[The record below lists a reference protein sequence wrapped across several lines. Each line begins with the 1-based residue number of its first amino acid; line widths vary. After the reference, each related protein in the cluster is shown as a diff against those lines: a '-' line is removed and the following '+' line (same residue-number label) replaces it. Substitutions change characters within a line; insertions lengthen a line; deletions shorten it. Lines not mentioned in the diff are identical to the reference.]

1 MSSPGV
7 SRKRRVKKKNSED
20 SGSEVVIGV
29 DVGTST
35 IKCSAINNLGEILYE
50 ASGPS
55 APLQQPAEGFVE
67 VDPEDIFSRF
77 CDVVRRVVSRIR
89 QGSVLL
95 SLSTMTPVL
104 ILTDREGKPVRPA
117 ILYNDSRTTS
127 ILKELNKGEVGRML
141 FNINGNV
148 ANVQQWG
155 PKWLWLKKYESENY
169 RRTKKIFDLAS
180 FIIYKLTGE
189 HVIDLTAAQEGGFL
203 DYRTRKWSG
212 DLLSAFD
219 VDDSALPSLKA
230 TTDIVEE
237 LKLDAKEKLGAPRGM
252 SIKVNAGCVDAIAS
266 LISMGHVKKN
276 ELSFVVGSTGI
287 IALSTTHPRPD
298 RRLYLDLS
306 PVEGQYL
313 VNGGTAAAGLFF
325 DYVLDLLGVGEPRY
339 ARAEELAMRSQAGSR
354 GVVMLPYIYGE
365 RTPIFDPLAKS
376 VFFGLT
382 SQVKQGEIIRGS
394 MEAIAFSFLH
404 HIKILKEKGYQ
415 YTKIRVTG
423 GATRSNIML
432 QTLAD
437 VMQTELTCYR
447 DVSPT
452 VGNAMIGF
460 IGLGIIKDWTQV
472 ERWIGKG
479 ETVLPN
485 RTKAAEYS
493 WKFKVYLDLYQKL
506 KEHFHARSP

>member
-1 MSSPGV
+1 V
-7 SRKRRVKKKNSED
+7 ALAEEVRVQK
-20 SGSEVVIGV
+20 
-29 DVGTST
+29 
-35 IKCSAINNLGEILYE
+35 L
-50 ASGPS
+50 
-55 APLQQPAEGFVE
+55 
-67 VDPEDIFSRF
+67 PE
-77 CDVVRRVVSRIR
+77 
-89 QGSVLL
+89 
-95 SLSTMTPVL
+95 
-104 ILTDREGKPVRPA
+104 
-117 ILYNDSRTTS
+117 N
-127 ILKELNKGEVGRML
+127 
-141 FNINGNV
+141 
-148 ANVQQWG
+148 
-155 PKWLWLKKYESENY
+155 
-169 RRTKKIFDLAS
+169 KKIFDLAS
-180 FIIYKLTGE
+180 FIIYKLTRE

-219 VDDSALPSLKA
+219 VDDSALPSLKV
-230 TTDIVEE
+230 TTDIVGE
-237 LKLDAKEKLGAPRGM
+237 LKPDAKEKLGAPRGM

-266 LISMGHVKKN
+266 LISIGHVKEN

-298 RRLYLDLS
+298 QRLYLDLS

-354 GVVMLPYIYGE
+354 RVEMLPYIYGE

-452 VGNAMIGF
+452 VGNAMIGY

-493 WKFKVYLDLYQKL
+493 WKFKVYSI
-506 KEHFHARSP
+506 FTRS

>member
-7 SRKRRVKKKNSED
+7 SRKRRVKNKSSDDFGFE
-20 SGSEVVIGV
+20 VIGV

-35 IKCSAINNLGEILYE
+35 IKCSAINSHGEILYE

-77 CDVVRRVVSRIR
+77 CDVVRRVVSRTR
-89 QGSVLL
+89 QRSVLL
-95 SLSTMTPVL
+95 SLSTMTPVF

-117 ILYNDSRTTS
+117 ILYNDSRTTT
-127 ILKELNKGEVGRML
+127 ILKELNKGVVGRRL
-141 FNINGNV
+141 FDVNGNV

-155 PKWLWLKKYESENY
+155 PKWLWLKKYEPENY
-169 RRTKKIFDLAS
+169 RRTNRIFDLAS

-230 TTDIVEE
+230 TTDIVGE
-237 LKLDAKEKLGAPRGM
+237 LKPDAKEKLGAPRGM

-266 LISMGHVKKN
+266 LISMGHVAEN

-287 IALSTTHPRPD
+287 IALSTTRPRPD

-306 PVEGQYL
+306 PVEGQYF
-313 VNGGTAAAGLFF
+313 VNGGTAASGLFF

-339 ARAEELAMRSQAGSR
+339 ARAEELAMRCQAGSR

-382 SQVKQGEIIRGS
+382 PQVKQGEIIRGS

-404 HIKILKEKGYQ
+404 HIIILKEKGYQ

-423 GATRSNIML
+423 GATRSGILL

-452 VGNAMIGF
+452 VGNAMLGF
-460 IGLGIIKDWTQV
+460 LGLGIIKDWTQV
-472 ERWIGKG
+472 DRWVGKG
-479 ETVLPN
+479 ETVLPD

-506 KEHFHARSP
+506 REHFHARSP